1 MAKEPKLKAP
11 KTPREKKVVE
21 ARLQDTSTPPGA
33 DVNTSG
39 PQPGEP
45 VDYLRQYQ
53 YRKQTEPGSVQSD
66 PPGGSKAARMKE
78 FLLSQAR
85 IRMLIPRPQGEKS
98 TITQSVTLNG
108 YRLDFPKD
116 TYVEVPLQV
125 AEVLAE
131 SLKQTNF
138 ALAQNL
144 IDGNKEKETALL

>member
-1 MAKEPKLKAP
+1 
-11 KTPREKKVVE
+11 
-21 ARLQDTSTPPGA
+21 
-33 DVNTSG
+33 
-39 PQPGEP
+39 
-45 VDYLRQYQ
+45 
-53 YRKQTEPGSVQSD
+53 
-66 PPGGSKAARMKE
+66 MKE